1 MDRIKISVPMGGRV
15 ITLDRNGPIVT
26 PEIVN
31 LKTAEAIL
39 REGHKVYYY
48 KTDGTSE
55 ELTLPALYVLME
67 AEQMVPTMSLLAGE
81 AKVKSVLTRLGVN
94 YETHLDSNGSFG
106 GREGLAKILST
117 VGTVKSVDSV
127 SGVDNMLDTLAYWG
141 SLELD

>member
-48 KTDGTSE
+48 KTDGTSVE
-55 ELTLPALYVLME
+55 YLI
-67 AEQMVPTMSLLAGE
+67 
-81 AKVKSVLTRLGVN
+81 
-94 YETHLDSNGSFG
+94 
-106 GREGLAKILST
+106 EGDVI
-117 VGTVKSVDSV
+117 
-127 SGVDNMLDTLAYWG
+127 
-141 SLELD
+141 